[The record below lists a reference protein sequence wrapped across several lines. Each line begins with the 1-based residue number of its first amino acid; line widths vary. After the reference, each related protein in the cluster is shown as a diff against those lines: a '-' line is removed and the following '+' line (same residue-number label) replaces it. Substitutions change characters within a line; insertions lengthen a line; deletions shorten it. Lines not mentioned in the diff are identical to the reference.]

1 VTFGDTNCGSVTFV
15 DLNSEKIRDKIEMK
29 EVPLGSIEGI
39 GNGILAAID
48 YGEGK
53 CRHLGLIVHPI

>member
-1 VTFGDTNCGSVTFV
+1 M